1 MLYGEKSR
9 HDFEEFAVKLFEKNE
24 EVCDRKKRRN
34 LYDEVEGKFNLRVSR
49 VEEMITFKRD
59 IKEFTPFEIF
69 CVVWFLDR
77 KSLGKY
83 FTPDEIE
90 NLSHE
95 KIEISKAE
103 FPIVFSNMV
112 RVADDQWIGTI
123 TVKQLMEMKRSQM
136 LNYDENEQRALRR
149 VKRGEIEIFKPYVSN
164 KNVSEIKES
173 MMAGT
178 YIPDPITLNMPEG
191 SEFSF
196 SDGKLTVYSLPKGMF
211 NLDDGYH
218 RYLAISQIYDFD
230 KDFDYIMELRVV
242 NFSNAKAN
250 NFIFQQDQ
258 KTPMRKI
265 VSATYDT
272 TSIPNKVISRLNED
286 STSNI
291 QGMVG
296 RNNAKINS
304 AALVKLIS
312 YYYKTNEIKQ
322 SDATKSVIKIK
333 KELEDKFNTLTEQ
346 DERFLDAYNDS
357 LLFVVMAVF
366 NSDIPAKKYGKAISE
381 IYNSLSDEELK
392 ILNVSA
398 NGSIRKKGISII
410 NTKMREVR

>member
-1 MLYGEKSR
+1 
-9 HDFEEFAVKLFEKNE
+9 
-24 EVCDRKKRRN
+24 
-34 LYDEVEGKFNLRVSR
+34 
-49 VEEMITFKRD
+49 MITFKRD
-59 IKEFTPFEIF
+59 IQEFTPFEIF

-196 SDGKLTVYSLPKGMF
+196 SDGKLTASSLPKGMF

-230 KDFDYIMELRVV
+230 KDFDYTMELRVV

-250 NFIFQQDQ
+250 SFIFQQDQ

-291 QGMVG
+291 QGMVH
-296 RNNAKINS
+296 RNQATRNA
-304 AALVKLIS
+304 
-312 YYYKTNEIKQ
+312 
-322 SDATKSVIKIK
+322 
-333 KELEDKFNTLTEQ
+333 
-346 DERFLDAYNDS
+346 
-357 LLFVVMAVF
+357 AVLR
-366 NSDIPAKKYGKAISE
+366 NC
-381 IYNSLSDEELK
+381 
-392 ILNVSA
+392 
-398 NGSIRKKGISII
+398 
-410 NTKMREVR
+410 